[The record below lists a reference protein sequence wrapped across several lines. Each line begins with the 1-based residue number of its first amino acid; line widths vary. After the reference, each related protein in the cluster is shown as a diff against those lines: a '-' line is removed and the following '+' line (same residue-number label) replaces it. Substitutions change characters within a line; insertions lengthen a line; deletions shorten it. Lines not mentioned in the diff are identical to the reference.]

1 MNISLSAVLVAV
13 FSQLSPAAEWILFA
27 GARLAAVQETAAVE
41 QPADFA
47 EPVAVVQVDVLP
59 DSEAAE
65 QLVTKIALV
74 GDGELEVFVEL
85 VPSDVDNLPPSF
97 GVNVGPFDSFEAAE
111 RARAQLEAAGIGGF
125 VHELEPMLG
134 C

>member
-27 GARLAAVQETAAVE
+27 GARLAAVQETAAIE
-41 QPADFA
+41 QPADLA

-59 DSEAAE
+59 DPEAAE
-65 QLVTKIALV
+65 QLVAKIELI
-74 GDGELEVFVEL
+74 GDGELEVFIEP

-97 GVNVGPFDSFEAAE
+97 GVNVGPFDTFESAE
-111 RARAQLEAAGIGGF
+111 RARAQLEAADIDGF
-125 VHELEPMLG
+125 VRELEPALG